1 MPLSFAFLCAFLPAE
16 KKKRSV
22 CGRGGRYERRRVG
35 RKRQECRQD
44 CLNADAAA
52 ESFRGG
58 VQPERN
64 SWTRDRLL
72 AYDLY
77 LQEKRKHDLLRQM
90 RQGVDMPYLPQT
102 EYWPRKG

>member
-1 MPLSFAFLCAFLPAE
+1 MS
-16 KKKRSV
+16 
-22 CGRGGRYERRRVG
+22 
-35 RKRQECRQD
+35 
-44 CLNADAAA
+44 
-52 ESFRGG
+52 GG

-64 SWTRDRLL
+64 SWTRDCLL